1 MSTLGFAL
9 LGLLARE
16 PATGYE
22 LSQELRRPVGYFW
35 RARHSQVYP
44 ALAALEADGLVEHTV
59 HAGPGPRPTKRYAV
73 TPAGLEAVRGWLR
86 STTPEVDDREILLR
100 VYLVWLLPPK
110 DARAMLLA
118 VRRHHEATL
127 EHYRGQSQ
135 PGAVEAA
142 RLEPR
147 EPAFGRLATL
157 AWGIEFEERRIAWVA
172 GLVADLDRAS
182 PPASRDDESDG
193 GTAASENVDAAS

>member
-16 PATGYE
+16 PATGYD

-73 TPAGLEAVRGWLR
+73 TAAGLEAVRGWLR
-86 STTPEVDDREILLR
+86 STTPDVDDREILLR
-100 VYLVWLLPPK
+100 VYLVWLLPPD
-110 DARAMLLA
+110 DARAMLVA
-118 VRRHHEATL
+118 IRRHHESTL
-127 EHYRGQSQ
+127 EHFRALSD
-135 PGAVEAA
+135 PGAIEAA

-157 AWGIEFEERRIAWVA
+157 AWGIEFEERRLAWVE
-172 GLVADLDRAS
+172 GLIADLDRACPPGS
-182 PPASRDDESDG
+182 PEQGPDPAVPADDAG
-193 GTAASENVDAAS
+193 AAP